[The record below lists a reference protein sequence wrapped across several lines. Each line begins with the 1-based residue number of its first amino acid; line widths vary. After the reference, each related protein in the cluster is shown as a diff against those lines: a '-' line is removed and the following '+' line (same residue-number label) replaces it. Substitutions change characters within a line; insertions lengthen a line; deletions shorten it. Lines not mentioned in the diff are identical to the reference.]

1 MARGGYRPGSGRKK
15 GSKTKN
21 KSQATVERE
30 QIRALLATGI
40 KAKAKI
46 YQDFLIRLGDKE
58 QKQPLT
64 LQEKNLMQKLGAE
77 LAEAVEEG
85 KQARDISE
93 SDPLEYMLDVM
104 RDPKADQ
111 ETRLRAASL
120 AAPYIHPRKGEGAG
134 KKEEKNERA
143 KSAGKG
149 RFRASAPPQL
159 KVVGNENKP

>member
-1 MARGGYRPGSGRKK
+1 MPRGGYRPGSGRKK

-30 QIRALLATGI
+30 QIRQLLATGI

-46 YQDFLIRLGDKE
+46 YQDFLVRISKGD
-58 QKQPLT
+58 PLT
-64 LQEKNLMQKLGAE
+64 ITEKNLMQKLGAE
-77 LAEAVEEG
+77 LAAEVEEG
-85 KQARDISE
+85 KQTRDISE

-104 RDPKADQ
+104 KDPKADQ

-134 KKEEKNERA
+134 KKEEKSDRA
-143 KSAGKG
+143 KAAGSGKFKAG
-149 RFRASAPPQL
+149 IAPVL
-159 KVVGNENKP
+159 KMVKK